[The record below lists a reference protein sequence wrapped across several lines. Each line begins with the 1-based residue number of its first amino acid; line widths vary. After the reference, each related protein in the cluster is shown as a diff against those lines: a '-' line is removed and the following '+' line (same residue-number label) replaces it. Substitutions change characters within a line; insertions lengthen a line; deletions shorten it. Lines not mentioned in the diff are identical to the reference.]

1 MGRKRLIEE
10 TELIKYIDRYLYE
23 ELNGVPDKL
32 TAANISRYLKSNGF
46 NIEPRII
53 SRDKAAM
60 AHVRALQDAFES
72 TDPSIKPVVFKP
84 LDIDAF
90 LRTNSSPQA
99 LKRALAERDQYYS
112 DVADKAAL
120 IAQNKK
126 DLESKL
132 NSVQSEF
139 EATKAELK
147 KAQETIASYKAE
159 KRFLETNNHALR
171 KTIDTYIKPAIADE
185 LLKKD
190 GYLSASTETLVTAD
204 DFDEK
209 IITADTKLVEDP
221 FMQEMLDAFE
231 D

>member
-10 TELIKYIDRYLYE
+10 AELIKYIDRYLYE

-53 SRDKAAM
+53 SRDKVAM
-60 AHVRALQDAFES
+60 AHIRALQEAYES
-72 TDPSIKPVVFKP
+72 ANPSVKPVVFKP

-90 LRTNSSPQA
+90 LKTNSSPQA
-99 LKRALAERDQYYS
+99 LKRALVERDQYYS
-112 DVADKAAL
+112 DVADGAAPITQKLKKLEDEL
-120 IAQNKK
+120 ITAQEE
-126 DLESKL
+126 L
-132 NSVQSEF
+132 
-139 EATKAELK
+139 ATVRAELK
-147 KAQETIASYKAE
+147 TAQEQISSYKAE
-159 KRFLETNNHALR
+159 NKQLTANNQALK
-171 KTIDTYIKPAIADE
+171 KTIDTYIKPAIAEE

-190 GYLSASTETLVTAD
+190 GYLSSSTKTLVTSE

-209 IITADTKLVEDP
+209 IISADTKIENPL
-221 FMQEMLDAFE
+221 MQEMLDAFE